1 MNLSAFALR
10 YQPIVVT
17 AVAILMA
24 WGALS
29 YATMPRRED
38 PEYVVRTCQILTS
51 WPGTSTEQVEELV
64 TAPIEAE
71 VNQLDGVRW
80 VKSETS
86 VGRSAI
92 FVELDRATPGAA
104 VPQMWDKVR
113 SRVERVQLPEPGIKP
128 LVIDDFGDTNVMVL
142 GLYQIPLP
150 GEDEVREENR
160 YSPRDLEVFAT
171 RLKDELKLLAGVAK
185 VDVSGVR
192 KEAIYIETDLG
203 TWAQLELT
211 SSELQ
216 TLLSQRNVIAPGG
229 TIDTASGRFFVMPS
243 GDIDAEREIRSIVVD
258 TTANDSAAA
267 PVYLEDLG
275 LSVVRDYEDP
285 PTSITRFADPH
296 SAVGCVLV
304 SFSMKA
310 GANIVDVCANAKDLI
325 ARLVDTD
332 KIFPPDLA
340 LGIVSDQSETV
351 ERKIDAFMDNV
362 IGAVLIVVV
371 VVFLMV
377 GLRSAIVMAANI
389 PIVIIGSLALISFLG
404 IQMEQISL
412 AAMIIA
418 LGMLVDNAVQICDQA
433 RRLQG
438 EGLSPYEAAR
448 RGAKQLSFPMLIATG
463 TTIGAFFP
471 MVIGLQGPTKEYIY
485 SLPITITVV
494 LGLSWVMAMTF
505 CVVLAYWFIKAPEDP
520 SASLSPAV
528 RLVGFIREKLAI
540 SREAATADSDGGF
553 MTLFAGFVRVSL
565 RFRLVVVA
573 VSLTLFVAATSLPV
587 RTEFFPQDV
596 RDQFTVD
603 VWLPEGAS
611 IEQTEKAAEHVEH
624 ILRRLSEAEDASGAT
639 VERLRAMCTVIG
651 RGAPRWYL
659 GRTPEAPKPNF
670 AEMVVRTTDGWIT
683 HGYVEDL
690 RRVLNEGDAELGL
703 EPVTTARVI
712 PRELMLGP
720 VVDAPIGLRIYGP
733 RLGSGFADER
743 VMREQ
748 ASRLMAIVRDHP
760 GTWDVY
766 ETWGSSSYRIDV
778 DIDEDRA
785 NLAGV
790 TNAAVAQ
797 TLSAYFNGQRLT
809 TFREADHQVPVYLR
823 LKASE
828 RGSLDDLHAAYVEGA
843 AGKVPLDSVASIRS
857 GWAPAKIERRFLQ
870 RAIEVRARVKEG
882 YSANDVVLE
891 IMDGERFR
899 TWESE
904 MPPGYR
910 WEVGGSLFESSQ
922 SRSELMVAVLISA
935 LVIVL
940 LLIIQYNGFAK
951 PLIILTTVPLAL
963 IGALPG
969 LYFTDNPLGFM
980 PQLGLLSLFGIVV
993 NTAIIF
999 IEFAE
1004 GLIDERSRAS
1014 SGSGPILGLT
1024 RNEFRECLVEAAKV
1038 RLLPIAMTTLTTVG
1052 GLLPLAIAGG
1062 PLWEG
1067 MAWLMISGLVVAT
1080 LLTLVVVPAL
1090 YAIFVEQ
1097 FRMSPVGNA
1106 AISGSDR
1113 VSQS

>member
-1 MNLSAFALR
+1 MSLSAFALR
-10 YQPIVVT
+10 YRPIVVT
-17 AVAILMA
+17 AVALLMA
-24 WGALS
+24 WGILS
-29 YATMPRRED
+29 YMTMPRRED
-38 PEYVVRTCQILTS
+38 PEYVVRTCQILTF
-51 WPGTSTEQVEELV
+51 WPGTSTEQVEELI
-64 TAPIEAE
+64 TAPIEDE
-71 VNQLDGVRW
+71 VNQLDGIRW

-92 FVELDRATPGAA
+92 FVELDRATPGGA

-113 SRVERVQLPEPGIKP
+113 SRVERVQMPEPGIEP
-128 LVIDDFGDTNVMVL
+128 RVIDDFGDTNVMVL
-142 GLYQIPLP
+142 GLHQVPLP

-171 RLKDELKLLAGVAK
+171 RLKDELKLLTGVAK
-185 VDVSGVR
+185 VDISGVR

-203 TWAQLELT
+203 TWSQLDLT
-211 SSELQ
+211 SSDLQ

-229 TIDTASGRFFVMPS
+229 TIDTNSGRFFVNPS
-243 GDIDAEREIRSIVVD
+243 GDIDAEREIRSLVVGA
-258 TTANDSAAA
+258 TTNGASPA

-275 LSVVRDYEDP
+275 LSVVRGYEDP
-285 PTSITRFADPH
+285 PLSIARFADPD
-296 SAVGCVLV
+296 SAVDCVLV
-304 SFSMKA
+304 SFSMKD
-310 GANIVDVCANAKDLI
+310 GANIVEVCADAKALI
-325 ARLVDTD
+325 ERLVETD
-332 KIFPPDLA
+332 KVFPPDLA
-340 LGIVSDQSETV
+340 LGVVSDQSETV
-351 ERKIDAFMDNV
+351 ERKIDDFMSNV

-377 GLRSAIVMAANI
+377 GLRSAVVMAANI
-389 PIVIIGSLALISFLG
+389 PIVIVGSLALISLLG

-418 LGMLVDNAVQICDQA
+418 LGMLVDNAVQICDQV

-463 TTIGAFFP
+463 TTIGAFYP
-471 MVIGLQGPTKEYIY
+471 MVIGLQGSTKEYIY

-505 CVVLAYWFIKAPEDP
+505 CVILAYWFIKAPKDP
-520 SASLSPAV
+520 DASLSPLVQLARFV
-528 RLVGFIREKLAI
+528 RAKRGVPPK
-540 SREAATADSDGGF
+540 AAAADSEGGF
-553 MTLFAGFVRVSL
+553 MALFASFVRACL
-565 RFRLVVVA
+565 KLRLVVVLVA
-573 VSLTLFVAATSLPV
+573 FGLFVLATRLPV
-587 RTEFFPQDV
+587 RTDFFPQDV

-611 IEQTEKAAEHVEH
+611 IQQTAEAAAQVEN
-624 ILRRLSEAEDASGAT
+624 ILRRLSPAENEDGEP
-639 VERLRAMCTVIG
+639 VERLRAMCTVVG

-670 AEMVVRTTDGWIT
+670 AEMVVRTTDGWLT

-690 RRVLNEGDAELGL
+690 RRVLNDGDAELGL
-703 EPVTTARVI
+703 EPVTSARVI

-733 RLGSGFADER
+733 RLGAGFADER

-748 ASRLMAIVRDHP
+748 ASELMAIIRDHP

-766 ETWGSSSYRIDV
+766 ETWGSSSYQLDV

-797 TLSAYFNGQRLT
+797 TLNAYFNGQRLT
-809 TFREADHQVPVYLR
+809 TFREADHQLPVYLR
-823 LKASE
+823 LNPTQ
-828 RGSLDDLHAAYVEGA
+828 RGSLDELRAAYVEGV
-843 AGKVPLDSVASIRS
+843 AGKVPLDAVATVESR
-857 GWAPAKIERRFLQ
+857 WAPAKIERRFLQ
-870 RAIEVRARVKEG
+870 RAIEARARVHEG

-891 IMDGERFR
+891 IMDSERFAA
-899 TWESE
+899 WEDQLPS
-904 MPPGYR
+904 GYR

-922 SRSELMVAVLISA
+922 SRGELMVAVLISA

-969 LYFTDNPLGFM
+969 LYITDNPLGFM

-1004 GLIDERSRAS
+1004 GLIEERSKGS
-1014 SGSGPILGLT
+1014 TGSGPILGLT
-1024 RNEFRECLVEAAKV
+1024 KHEFRECLVEAAKV
-1038 RLLPIAMTTLTTVG
+1038 RLLPIAMTTLTTIG

-1067 MAWLMISGLVVAT
+1067 MAWLMIFGLIVAT
-1080 LLTLVVVPAL
+1080 VLTLVVVPAL
-1090 YAIFVEQ
+1090 YAIFVER
-1097 FRMSPVGNA
+1097 FRMSPIGRAANA
-1106 AISGSDR
+1106 
-1113 VSQS
+1113 

>member
-1 MNLSAFALR
+1 MSLSTLALR
-10 YQPIVVT
+10 YRPIIVT
-17 AVAILMA
+17 AVTILMA
-24 WGALS
+24 WGVLAYL
-29 YATMPRRED
+29 TMPRRED
-38 PEYVVRTCQILTS
+38 PEYVVRTCQILTF
-51 WPGTSTEQVEELV
+51 WPGTATEKVEELV
-64 TAPIEAE
+64 TAPIEGE
-71 VNQLDGVRW
+71 VNQLDGIRW

-92 FVELDRATPGAA
+92 FVELDRATPGEA

-113 SRVERVQLPEPGIKP
+113 SRVGRVQLPEPWLEP
-128 LVIDDFGDTNVMVL
+128 LVIDDFGDTNVMVF
-142 GLYQIPLP
+142 GLHQVPLS
-150 GEDEVREENR
+150 GEDRVREENR
-160 YSPRDLEVFAT
+160 YSPRDLEVFGT
-171 RLKDELKLLAGVAK
+171 RLKDELKLLDGVAK
-185 VDVSGVR
+185 VDISGVR

-203 TWAQLELT
+203 KWSQLALT
-211 SSELQ
+211 SGDLQ
-216 TLLSQRNVIAPGG
+216 AMLSQRNVIAPGG
-229 TIDTASGRFFVMPS
+229 TIDTASGRFYVNPS
-243 GDIDAEREIRSIVVD
+243 GDIDAEREIRSVVVGR
-258 TTANDSAAA
+258 TGNGSAAA
-267 PVYLEDLG
+267 PVYMEDLG
-275 LSVVRDYEDP
+275 LSVVRGYEDP
-285 PTSITRFADPH
+285 PTSITRFADPDT
-296 SAVGCVLV
+296 AENCVLV

-310 GANIVDVCANAKDLI
+310 GANIVEVCADARVLI
-325 ARLVDTD
+325 ERLIETD

-340 LGIVSDQSETV
+340 LGVVSDQSETV
-351 ERKIDAFMDNV
+351 ERKIDAFMENV

-389 PIVIIGSLALISFLG
+389 PIVIIGSLAIISLLG

-438 EGLSPYEAAR
+438 EGMTPYEAAR
-448 RGAKQLSFPMLIATG
+448 QGAQQLAFPMLIATG
-463 TTIGAFFP
+463 TTVGAFYP

-485 SLPITITVV
+485 SLPVTITVV

-505 CVVLAYWFIKAPEDP
+505 CVILAYWFIKAPKDP
-520 SASLSPAV
+520 EAPLSP
-528 RLVGFIREKLAI
+528 LVQLAGAIRKKRGLPPRSAI
-540 SREAATADSDGGF
+540 SQSGGGF
-553 MTLFAGFVRVSL
+553 LSLFGGFVRACLKL
-565 RFRLVVVA
+565 RFVVLLVALALFLVA
-573 VSLTLFVAATSLPV
+573 TRLPV

-603 VWLPEGAS
+603 IWLPEGAS
-611 IEQTEKAAEHVEH
+611 IQQTVEAATQVEH
-624 ILRRLSEAEDASGAT
+624 ILRRLSPAADSNGAP

-651 RGAPRWYL
+651 KGAPRWYL

-670 AEMVVRTTDGWIT
+670 AEMVVRTTDGWLT

-690 RRVLNEGDAELGL
+690 RRVLNEGDDRLGL

-733 RLGSGFADER
+733 RLGAGFADER
-743 VMREQ
+743 IMRDE
-748 ASRLMAIVRDHP
+748 ASKLMAIVREHP

-766 ETWGSSSYRIDV
+766 ETWGSPGYRLDV
-778 DIDEDRA
+778 DVDEDRA

-790 TNAAVAQ
+790 SNAAVAQ
-797 TLSAYFNGQRLT
+797 TLNAYFNGQRLT

-823 LKASE
+823 LEPAQ
-828 RGSLDDLHAAYVEGA
+828 RGSLDDLRAAHVEGLT
-843 AGKVPLDSVASIRS
+843 GKVPLDAVASLES

-870 RAIEVRARVKEG
+870 RAIEVRARVSEG

-891 IMDGERFR
+891 IMDSPRFKA
-899 TWESE
+899 WEE
-904 MPPGYR
+904 ELPPGYR
-910 WEVGGSLFESSQ
+910 WEIGGSLFESSQ

-951 PLIILTTVPLAL
+951 PLIILTTIPLSL

-1004 GLIDERSRAS
+1004 GLIQDRSRAS
-1014 SGSGPILGLT
+1014 SGAGPILGLS
-1024 RNEFRECLVEAAKV
+1024 RDEFRECLVEAAKV
-1038 RLLPIAMTTLTTVG
+1038 RLLPIAMTTLTTIG
-1052 GLLPLAIAGG
+1052 GLLPLALGGG

-1067 MAWLMISGLVVAT
+1067 MAWLMIFGLIVAT
-1080 LLTLVVVPAL
+1080 VLTLIVVPVL

-1097 FRMSPVGNA
+1097 LRMSPVGRA
-1106 AISGSDR
+1106 
-1113 VSQS
+1113 

>member
-1 MNLSAFALR
+1 MSLSAFALR
-10 YQPIVVT
+10 NRSIVVT
-17 AVAILMA
+17 AVTILMA
-24 WGALS
+24 WGVLS
-29 YATMPRRED
+29 YLTMPRRED
-38 PEYVVRTCQILTS
+38 PEYVVRTCQILTF
-51 WPGTSTEQVEELV
+51 WPGTATEKVEELV
-64 TAPIEAE
+64 TAPIEGE

-113 SRVERVQLPEPGIKP
+113 SRVERVQMPEPGIEP

-142 GLYQIPLP
+142 GLHQIPLP
-150 GEDEVREENR
+150 GEDGVRTANR

-171 RLKDELKLLAGVAK
+171 RLKDELKLLDGVAK
-185 VDVSGVR
+185 VDISGVR

-203 TWAQLELT
+203 TWAQLEIT
-211 SSELQ
+211 SSDLQ
-216 TLLSQRNVIAPGG
+216 ALLSQRNVIAPGG
-229 TIDTASGRFFVMPS
+229 TIDTDTGRFFVNPS
-243 GDIDAEREIRSIVVD
+243 GDIDAEREIRSIVVG
-258 TTANDSAAA
+258 TTTNGAAPA
-267 PVYLEDLG
+267 PVYLEGLG
-275 LSVVRDYEDP
+275 LSVVRGYEDP
-285 PTSITRFADPH
+285 PTSLARFADPDL
-296 SAVGCVLV
+296 AEDCVLV

-310 GANIVDVCANAKDLI
+310 GANIVAVCAAAKALI
-325 ARLVDTD
+325 ERLVETD
-332 KIFPPDLA
+332 KIFPPDVA
-340 LGIVSDQSETV
+340 LGVVSDQSETV

-389 PIVIIGSLALISFLG
+389 PIVIVGSLALISVLG

-448 RGAKQLSFPMLIATG
+448 RGAQQLSFPMLIATG

-471 MVIGLQGPTKEYIY
+471 MVIGLQGATKEYIY

-505 CVVLAYWFIKAPEDP
+505 CVILAYWFIKAPRDP
-520 SASLSPAV
+520 SASLSP
-528 RLVGFIREKLAI
+528 LVQLSGFIRHKRGLPPKDASKASE
-540 SREAATADSDGGF
+540 RGF
-553 MTLFAGFVRVSL
+553 MRLFAGFVRACIKL
-565 RFRLVVVA
+565 RLVVVL
-573 VSLTLFVAATSLPV
+573 VSLGLFALATSLPV

-603 VWLPEGAS
+603 VWLPEGAG
-611 IEQTEKAAEHVEH
+611 IEQTAKAASKVEEV
-624 ILRRLSEAEDASGAT
+624 LRRLSPAQDENGTT

-651 RGAPRWYL
+651 KGAPRWYL

-670 AEMVVRTTDGWIT
+670 AEMVVRTTDGWLT

-690 RRVLNEGDAELGL
+690 RRVLREGDEELGL

-733 RLGSGFADER
+733 RLGAGFADVH

-748 ASRLMAIVRDHP
+748 ANQLMTIIRDHP

-766 ETWGSSSYRIDV
+766 ETWGSSSYRLDV

-797 TLSAYFNGQRLT
+797 TLNAYFNGQRLT

-823 LKASE
+823 LE
-828 RGSLDDLHAAYVEGA
+828 PTQRGSLDELRTAFVEGA
-843 AGKVPLDSVASIRS
+843 SGKVPLDAVASLES

-870 RAIEVRARVKEG
+870 RAIEMRARVKQG

-891 IMDGERFR
+891 IMDSQRFKA
-899 TWESE
+899 WEDGL
-904 MPPGYR
+904 PPGYR

-922 SRSELMVAVLISA
+922 SRGELMVAVLISA
-935 LVIVL
+935 LVIVM

-969 LYFTDNPLGFM
+969 LYLTDNPLGFM

-1004 GLIDERSRAS
+1004 GLVEERSRAA
-1014 SGSGPILGLT
+1014 SGGPILGLT
-1024 RNEFRECLVEAAKV
+1024 KQEFRECLVEAAKV
-1038 RLLPIAMTTLTTVG
+1038 RLLPIAMTTLTTIG

-1067 MAWLMISGLVVAT
+1067 MAWLMIFGLVVAT

-1090 YAIFVEQ
+1090 YAIFVE
-1097 FRMSPVGNA
+1097 RLKMSPVGQLESA
-1106 AISGSDR
+1106 
-1113 VSQS
+1113 